1 MFKNVQEAFWK
12 WPFSHKIFW
21 FRWINISSENM
32 FHQKEII
39 SNQPYASS
47 TANTKHLK
55 PHLLNLRKSL
65 EV

>member
-1 MFKNVQEAFWK
+1 MT
-12 WPFSHKIFW
+12 FSHKILW
-21 FRWINISSENM
+21 FRWINISNENM

-39 SNQPYASS
+39 SNQTYASS

-55 PHLLNLRKSL
+55 AQLLNLRKSL